1 MPPSRNGRNKSKSG
15 PGALLSGPGAYLTGM
30 TIRNIRCFGPKQ
42 AMTLATPE
50 GLPARWTVI
59 LGENGVGK
67 TTLLQM
73 LALLSVEDSGEVEH
87 ILDFEIFE
95 MFEYRYERRRPPRPG
110 QLSESLRRSGEGGT
124 ATATFWK
131 DKKEYRHSI
140 EAGRREPSRAGHP
153 IKSPPFLCGYGANR
167 RLGFGGLRKRHR
179 ESRMPFLSLFGDV
192 ELRDAEEWL
201 LQADYAVKREPSP
214 RAEQKRTLVE
224 QLLIR
229 VLPDVTKVRIGN
241 RKDEYA
247 SVEAETPYGW
257 VSVRDLSLGYQTLI
271 AWMVDLASRFL
282 ERFDDSND
290 PLAEPAI
297 VLVDEIDLHLHP
309 KWQRTLMSYLSELFP
324 ATQFIATAHSPLVV
338 QGAEGANIVVL
349 RREDDHVRI
358 EASPEEIK
366 NWRIDQIL
374 TSDLYGLPSARP
386 PHLDALLEE
395 RRSIL
400 TKPELT
406 DGDRRKLIELE
417 EKIGELPGGESPDE
431 LRAMQLIERA
441 ARKLSKPRKRARR

>member
-1 MPPSRNGRNKSKSG
+1 
-15 PGALLSGPGAYLTGM
+15 M
-30 TIRNIRCFGPKQ
+30 TF
-42 AMTLATPE
+42 ATPE

-87 ILDFEIFE
+87 ILDYE
-95 MFEYRYERRRPPRPG
+95 MFELFEHRWERRRPPRPG
-110 QLSESLRRSGEGGT
+110 QLSQSLRRSGDGGT
-124 ATATFWK
+124 ATATFQEGK
-131 DKKEYRHSI
+131 TEYRHTI
-140 EAGRREPSRAGHP
+140 EAGRRASSRKGHP
-153 IKSPPFLCGYGANR
+153 IKYPPFLCGYGANR
-167 RLGFGGLRKRHR
+167 RLGTGGLRKRPR

-192 ELRDAEEWL
+192 DLRDAEEWL
-201 LQADYAVKREPSP
+201 LQADYAAKRETST
-214 RAEQKRTLVE
+214 RAEQKRAVVEKLLV
-224 QLLIR
+224 Q
-229 VLPDVTKVRIGN
+229 VLPDVSNVRIGN
-241 RKDEYA
+241 LKDDHPT
-247 SVEAETPYGW
+247 VEAKTPYGW
-257 VSVRDLSLGYQTLI
+257 VSVDDLSLGYRTLI

-282 ERFDDSND
+282 ERFEESKH

-309 KWQRTLMSYLSELFP
+309 KWQRTLMTYLGELFP
-324 ATQFIATAHSPLVV
+324 STQFIATAHSPLVV

-349 RREDDHVRI
+349 RREDDHVRMEI
-358 EASPEEIK
+358 SPEEIK

-395 RRSIL
+395 RRKIL

-406 DGDRRKLIELE
+406 AADRQTLGDLE
-417 EKIGELPGGESPDE
+417 NEIGQLPGGESPDE

-441 ARKLSKPRKRARR
+441 ARALKKPRKRARQ

>member
-1 MPPSRNGRNKSKSG
+1 MSAS
-15 PGALLSGPGAYLTGM
+15 LSGPGAYFTGM
-30 TIRNIRCFGPKQ
+30 TIQNIRCFGPKQ
-42 AMTLATPE
+42 AMTLATPD

-87 ILDFEIFE
+87 ILDYEMFE
-95 MFEYRYERRRPPRPG
+95 MFEYRWERRRPPRPG
-110 QLSESLRRSGEGGT
+110 QLSQSLRRSGDGGT
-124 ATATFWK
+124 ATATFQEGK
-131 DKKEYRHSI
+131 TEYRHTI
-140 EAGRREPSRAGHP
+140 EAGRRESSRKEHP
-153 IKSPPFLCGYGANR
+153 IKYPPFLCGYGANR
-167 RLGFGGLRKRHR
+167 RLGIGGLRKRPR

-192 ELRDAEEWL
+192 DLRDAEEWL
-201 LQADYAVKREPSP
+201 LQADYAAKRETST
-214 RAEQKRTLVE
+214 RAEQKRALVE
-224 QLLIR
+224 RLLIQ
-229 VLPDVTKVRIGN
+229 VLPDVSKVRIGN
-241 RKDEYA
+241 LKDDYPT
-247 SVEAETPYGW
+247 VEAETPYGW
-257 VSVRDLSLGYQTLI
+257 VSVNDLSLGYRTLI

-282 ERFDDSND
+282 ERFEKSEN

-309 KWQRTLMSYLSELFP
+309 KWQRTLMTYLGELFP
-324 ATQFIATAHSPLVV
+324 STQFIATAHSPLVV

-349 RREDDHVRI
+349 QREEDHVRI
-358 EASPEEIK
+358 EISPEEIK

-374 TSDLYGLPSARP
+374 TSDLYRLPSARP

-395 RRSIL
+395 RRKIL

-406 DGDRRKLIELE
+406 AAARQMLGDLE
-417 EKIGELPGGESPDE
+417 QKIGQLPGGESPDE

-441 ARKLSKPRKRARR
+441 ARELKKPRKRTRR